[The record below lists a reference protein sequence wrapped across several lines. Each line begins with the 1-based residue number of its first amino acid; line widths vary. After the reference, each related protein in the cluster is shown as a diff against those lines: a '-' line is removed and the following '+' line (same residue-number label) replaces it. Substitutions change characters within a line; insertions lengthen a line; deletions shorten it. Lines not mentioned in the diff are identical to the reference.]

1 MLINFSSVLCFPETY
16 ISNDDIEIQREIN
29 KIDETSKQIIEYGR
43 RIINATL
50 SEP

>member
-1 MLINFSSVLCFPETY
+1 MLINFSSVLCFPEIY

-29 KIDETSKQIIEYGR
+29 KIDETGKQILEYGR